1 MLAQIVP
8 QYTRHI
14 GIELKLCAEF
24 VHRPLEPR
32 EQRFA
37 WRMAFADICPEHCGS
52 QLCFD
57 LHQLADE
64 KRFELT
70 RWAAGSDSDKIL
82 YRMLQKIAEEP
93 IGSTDRR
100 DIHEAIAPIMLHVA
114 PQPLEQVRFA

>member
-1 MLAQIVP
+1 RASMLSQIVP
-8 QYTRHI
+8 QHTGHI

-24 VHRPLEPR
+24 IHRPLQPR

-37 WRMAFADICPEHCGS
+37 WRMAFADIRPEHRGS

-64 KRFELT
+64 KRFELA
-70 RWAAGSDSDKIL
+70 RWAAGSDSDQIL
-82 YRMLQKIAEEP
+82 NRMLLKIAEEP

-100 DIHEAIAPIMLHVA
+100 DIHEAIAPIMLHMA
-114 PQPLEQVRFA
+114 PQPL